1 MKRTVLL
8 LTALFYLA
16 TLSMS
21 AQDKGPRHMSPQEY
35 MNRQQEFITQ
45 RADLTEAEAT
55 AFFPLY
61 FELQR
66 EKMKLNGQ
74 VRRKMFE
81 MYKNGVTEE
90 QAAVLVEEQADM
102 KIKCDELEKTYLKKF
117 KELLPATK
125 LLRVQMAEDAFQRQL
140 LLDMQRA
147 TPGERGHQGPRPR
160 DQRK

>member
-140 LLDMQRA
+140 LLDMQRG
-147 TPGERGHQGPRPR
+147 TPGERGHQGPLPR

>member
-140 LLDMQRA
+140 LLDMQRG
-147 TPGERGHQGPRPR
+147 TPDERGHQGPRPR

>member
-1 MKRTVLL
+1 
-8 LTALFYLA
+8 
-16 TLSMS
+16 
-21 AQDKGPRHMSPQEY
+21 MSPQEY

-140 LLDMQRA
+140 LLDMQRG
-147 TPGERGHQGPRPR
+147 TPGERGHQGPLPR

>member
-45 RADLTEAEAT
+45 RADLTEAETT

-140 LLDMQRA
+140 LLDMQRGA
-147 TPGERGHQGPRPR
+147 PGERGHQGPRPR